1 MPQLLTVSGS
11 LRTGSSNS
19 TLLAAAARVAP
30 GEIEVTPYTWLAA
43 LPAFSPDIETA
54 DAVPPA
60 VAHWRAA
67 LAAADAV
74 LFSSP
79 EYAHGIPGAFKNAL
93 DWVVGSGELVDK
105 RVGLLSPSAMS
116 QFAHPQIVEVLTTMS
131 AVVVPRATV
140 VIDLPR
146 RGLDADRL
154 VHDPAV
160 AQVLRGVIFE
170 LLGPSLKPL
179 LDTSLLE
186 VDDTGRILHRHVD
199 QAGAETGDRAEGG
212 K

>member
-1 MPQLLTVSGS
+1 MPQLLTISGS

-19 TLLAAAARVAP
+19 
-30 GEIEVTPYTWLAA
+30 
-43 LPAFSPDIETA
+43 AFSPPPREAELSAIHGLA
-54 DAVPPA
+54 RCPPSVPTSTERGRGSAA

-67 LAAADAV
+67 LGAADAV

-105 RVGLLSPSAMS
+105 RVGLVCPSAAS

-131 AVVVPRATV
+131 AVVVPRATI

-154 VHDPAV
+154 AKDPAV
-160 AQVLRGVIFE
+160 ASILRGVILE
-170 LLGPSLKPL
+170 LF
-179 LDTSLLE
+179 DA
-186 VDDTGRILHRHVD
+186 I
-199 QAGAETGDRAEGG
+199 
-212 K
+212 

>member
-1 MPQLLTVSGS
+1 MPQLLTMSGS
-11 LRTGSSNS
+11 LRSGSSNS

-30 GEIEVTPYTWLAA
+30 SGIEVTPYTDLAA
-43 LPAFSPDIETA
+43 LPAFNPDLEENGT
-54 DAVPPA
+54 AVPEA
-60 VAHWRAA
+60 VGRWRAA

-74 LFSSP
+74 LLSSP

-105 RVGLLSPSAMS
+105 RIGLLCPSAAS

-131 AVVVPRATV
+131 AVVVPRVTV

-154 VHDPAV
+154 AKDPAV
-160 AQVLRGVIFE
+160 AAVLRGVILE
-170 LLGPSLKPL
+170 LFDPHS
-179 LDTSLLE
+179 
-186 VDDTGRILHRHVD
+186 I
-199 QAGAETGDRAEGG
+199 
-212 K
+212 